1 MPVSSSD
8 GNPSARNMWL
18 RNTEAQWP
26 RTVSPHQPLPGG
38 GGRDLSSPSSSLEG
52 KPLKEQWTRRART
65 TGQPPL
71 NRADTS
77 RDADTAKSASALLAL
92 HPATEVHNRPHLQ
105 VRRQAQGLTPRGHP
119 SCGWKWPPQNLTVKL
134 SGALWGSQAQRPFCP
149 PFLGGKTPASM
160 SLPEFQRADVNR
172 C

>member
-1 MPVSSSD
+1 MAPIQHSKACCPSNSLKILFPISSLECVPMSSSD
-8 GNPSARNMWL
+8 GNLSALNMWF

-77 RDADTAKSASALLAL
+77 RDADTAKSASALPAL

-105 VRRQAQGLTPRGHP
+105 VRRQAQGLTPRRHRPVAGSGHRR
-119 SCGWKWPPQNLTVKL
+119 T
-134 SGALWGSQAQRPFCP
+134 
-149 PFLGGKTPASM
+149 
-160 SLPEFQRADVNR
+160 
-172 C
+172 